1 MIEENIVDEC
11 LGDKLCE
18 ICGKIIPRK
27 EVDNNTSIHEK
38 CSKNLQNENKK
49 IFGFDCIYSSEEF
62 NSDETDDFMSVYGD
76 KES

>member
-38 CSKNLQNENKK
+38 CSKNL
-49 IFGFDCIYSSEEF
+49 
-62 NSDETDDFMSVYGD
+62 
-76 KES
+76 